1 MTECKQEP
9 FVIEEWRYR
18 EFVVGDLFD
27 IHPTN
32 SYKLSNRELY
42 KEIGPTP
49 VLSNSSTNNGIG
61 GYSALDPT
69 EKGGIITFSDTTTG
83 VDTMFYQP
91 DDFIGYPHVQGMY
104 PKDKDVW
111 NEETC
116 LFFISV
122 MQKAA
127 GIGWSYSIKFT
138 RKLVSNMKP
147 MLPILLSSANQPI
160 IDETHRY
167 HKDGFIPDWKY
178 MQERIKELEQER
190 IKELE
195 QYLIVTGL
203 NDYELTEEDK
213 EILAT
218 KLFDGGQLES
228 STSGNGYL
236 KEVRMFQLDELGAI
250 EKVKGRP
257 LKEYSSGTIPFVT
270 GSQNDNGVV
279 GYIDAPIEAIS
290 KGNCIVIDPIK
301 GMCMY
306 HPDDFVGRGFSGAS
320 VNALYIDKLNDVN
333 ALYICSAIEKY
344 SKQIASYTNLF
355 NSRRLATAKVALPIQ
370 TDSSNHP
377 VIDSTH
383 KYHPEGFVPD
393 WEYMEN
399 YIRAMEKVVIR
410 DVVVWKDEMIEK
422 TKMVV
427 NG

>member
-1 MTECKQEP
+1 MIEKEFLIDDILSRVNTKKIPLKKSECSTCKTEEFEIPARTATTQNQGLSCYVPRDCATVLKNKISVSANGDYCAFWHDEEFTILQDSYALEGKYHVLNSETALYIISAMHKALAP
-9 FVIEEWRYR
+9 KYNWNNKSGWEKIRKEVIS
-18 EFVVGDLFD
+18 L
-27 IHPTN
+27 
-32 SYKLSNRELY
+32 
-42 KEIGPTP
+42 P
-49 VLSNSSTNNGIG
+49 VLID
-61 GYSALDPT
+61 A
-69 EKGGIITFSDTTTG
+69 
-83 VDTMFYQP
+83 
-91 DDFIGYPHVQGMY
+91 
-104 PKDKDVW
+104 
-111 NEETC
+111 ET
-116 LFFISV
+116 
-122 MQKAA
+122 
-127 GIGWSYSIKFT
+127 
-138 RKLVSNMKP
+138 
-147 MLPILLSSANQPI
+147 NQPKT
-160 IDETHRY
+160 DETRQY
-167 HKDGFIPDWKY
+167 HKDGYIPDWEY
-178 MQERIKELEQER
+178 MQERIKELEQERIKELEQER

-203 NDYELTEEDK
+203 NDYELSEEDK
-213 EILAT
+213 EVLAT

-427 NG
+427 EE

>member
-167 HKDGFIPDWKY
+167 HKDGYIPDWKY